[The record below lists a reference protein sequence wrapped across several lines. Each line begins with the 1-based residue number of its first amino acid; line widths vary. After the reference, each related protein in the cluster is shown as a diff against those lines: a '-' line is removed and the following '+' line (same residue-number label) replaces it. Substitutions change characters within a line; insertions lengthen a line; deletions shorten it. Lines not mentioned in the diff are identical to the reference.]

1 MRFAQVFPMASM
13 VFTLTSTAF
22 ATTSFPPVI
31 RTELGLD
38 AAPSCGLCHA
48 STSGGGEV
56 TKAFGK
62 ATKAAGTVKFNDATL
77 KAALTKLAT
86 DKTDSDGDGQGDIAE
101 LKAGTD
107 PNVSNPG
114 AVPTTTPPAA
124 GSSSSS
130 SGCTVAADAN
140 GRGTSGLGALVAI
153 AGAAA
158 IVVAAHRRRQ
168 R

>member
-1 MRFAQVFPMASM
+1 MRFAQVLPLICALATVS
-13 VFTLTSTAF
+13 SSAF
-22 ATTSFPPVI
+22 ATTSFPTVI

-38 AAPSCGLCHA
+38 STPSCSTCHA
-48 STSGGGEV
+48 SSVGGGEAN
-56 TKAFGK
+56 KPFGI
-62 ATKAAGTVKFNDATL
+62 ATKAAGTIKFNDATL
-77 KAALTKLAT
+77 KTALAKLTT

-114 AVPTTTPPAA
+114 GVPTTPPGG

-140 GRGTSGLGALVAI
+140 AQATSGLGAIAAI

-158 IVVAAHRRRQ
+158 IVVAARRR
-168 R
+168 RKR